1 MEKVTTM
8 SGRQSFMN
16 VRQLTIAGLL
26 TAVTVF
32 LGVTGYG
39 FIPLGFMNATI
50 LHVPTIIAA
59 LTGGR
64 RVGMTVGFMFGVFS
78 FVQTLRAPAMLMLF
92 AVQTSI
98 VYDAAICI
106 VPRVLLGLI
115 AYEVNELA
123 EKRGLSLYTRTAL
136 TAGIATVCI
145 PFSSWECIRF
155 SSAPLLQK
163 HSKFLLPMS
172 LI

>member
-64 RVGMTVGFMFGVFS
+64 RVGMTVNAF
-78 FVQTLRAPAMLMLF
+78 
-92 AVQTSI
+92 
-98 VYDAAICI
+98 C
-106 VPRVLLGLI
+106 
-115 AYEVNELA
+115 
-123 EKRGLSLYTRTAL
+123 RTDKYR
-136 TAGIATVCI
+136 I
-145 PFSSWECIRF
+145 
-155 SSAPLLQK
+155 
-163 HSKFLLPMS
+163 
-172 LI
+172 

>member
-123 EKRGLSLYTRTAL
+123 G
-136 TAGIATVCI
+136 
-145 PFSSWECIRF
+145 
-155 SSAPLLQK
+155 
-163 HSKFLLPMS
+163 
-172 LI
+172 

>member
-1 MEKVTTM
+1 
-8 SGRQSFMN
+8 
-16 VRQLTIAGLL
+16 
-26 TAVTVF
+26 
-32 LGVTGYG
+32 
-39 FIPLGFMNATI
+39 MNATI

-123 EKRGLSLYTRTAL
+123 EKRGPVPLYQDGFNGCNRYGLPYRSLLGNVYASRRLRFCRSTANSLYQ
-136 TAGIATVCI
+136 C
-145 PFSSWECIRF
+145 
-155 SSAPLLQK
+155 
-163 HSKFLLPMS
+163 H
-172 LI
+172 

>member
-78 FVQTLRAPAMLMLF
+78 RQYVRYLQLSSFIIDKYFHSVISLRFREKYRPKAVFFMNVQYRTYAM
-92 AVQTSI
+92 
-98 VYDAAICI
+98 
-106 VPRVLLGLI
+106 
-115 AYEVNELA
+115 
-123 EKRGLSLYTRTAL
+123 
-136 TAGIATVCI
+136 
-145 PFSSWECIRF
+145 
-155 SSAPLLQK
+155 PLLPE
-163 HSKFLLPMS
+163 LR
-172 LI
+172 